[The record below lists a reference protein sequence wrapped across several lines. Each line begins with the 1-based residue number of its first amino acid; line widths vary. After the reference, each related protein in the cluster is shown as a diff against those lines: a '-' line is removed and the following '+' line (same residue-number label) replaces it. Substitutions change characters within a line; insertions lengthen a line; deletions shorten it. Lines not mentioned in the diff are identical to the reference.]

1 MRQSTYLFTLF
12 LLAVLLLVGYSAP
25 VQVAAA
31 QPVEQVPTPDALCAS
46 LVSEAE
52 ARVNAQCDSMSRNQ
66 ACYGNQL
73 VDVTFQPG
81 SNLVFNQ
88 SGDTVDLLQVQ
99 QISTAPLD
107 LANQNWG
114 IAVLKAQANLPK
126 SLPGQNV
133 TFILFGDTTVDNP
146 TPDMHAVVVS
156 TRIGGFDCANAPDSA
171 VLIQSPRGQE
181 VAMNLNGA
189 DVTLGS
195 TAYVTAQ
202 ENRFLT
208 LGIIEGQGT
217 VSAFGTTRIVEPGMQ
232 VLVPLGTNDNLHVIG
247 PPSEPEP
254 YNQRVIDRA
263 PLILLDQSPQ
273 VVEVTPTP
281 TLVPNCVPRTDWLF
295 RYTVYPG
302 DTLSGIAQ
310 RAGVSTTTL
319 ASGNCIADVN
329 RIFAGQVL
337 RVPRDV
343 PPPPP
348 PTTSTPTTVPT
359 PTVSLSASPPSILPP
374 QCATLMW
381 STTNALT
388 VLLDGQP
395 VAASGSQLVCPTVDT
410 TYTLTATGANNTSAG
425 TSATV
430 YIQTV
435 SPTPLPV
442 CGNYICEPGE
452 DAQTCPSD
460 CYIINS
466 TTCGDG
472 VCEFY
477 AGESS
482 NTCSADCVATCGNYV
497 CDTGETYATCPSDC
511 G

>member
-1 MRQSTYLFTLF
+1 MRQSTRWFTL
-12 LLAVLLLVGYSAP
+12 LLIAALLLIGYSTP
-25 VQVAAA
+25 MQVTSA
-31 QPVEQVPTPDALCAS
+31 QPVEQVPTPDALCAT

-52 ARVNAQCDSMSRNQ
+52 ARVNSMCDSMGRNQ

-73 VDVTFQPG
+73 IEVAFQPG

-88 SGDTVDLLQVQ
+88 SGDIVDLLEVQ

-107 LANQNWG
+107 LATQDWG
-114 IAVLKAQANLPK
+114 IAVLKAQANLPQ

-146 TPDMHAVVVS
+146 TPDLQAVIVS
-156 TRIGGFDCANAPDSA
+156 TRIGGFDCANAPDLA
-171 VLIQSPRGQE
+171 VLIQSPTGQQ
-181 VAMNLNGA
+181 VTMNLNGA

-208 LGIIEGQGT
+208 LGIIEGQGK
-217 VSAFGTTRIVEPGMQ
+217 VSAFGTTRVVEPGMQ
-232 VLVPLGTNDNLHVIG
+232 VLIPLGTNDQLHVVG

-254 YNQRVIDRA
+254 YNPRVIERA
-263 PLILLDQSPQ
+263 PLVLLDHSAQ
-273 VVEVTPTP
+273 VIEVTPTP
-281 TLVPNCVPRTDWLF
+281 TLVPNCVPRADWLF
-295 RYTVYPG
+295 RYTVFAG

-310 RAGVSTTTL
+310 RAGVSTFTL
-319 ASGNCIADVN
+319 AEGNCIADVN

-348 PTTSTPTTVPT
+348 PVTVTPTTIPA
-359 PTVSLSASPPSILPP
+359 PTVSLSAIPPSIVPP
-374 QCATLMW
+374 QCATLSW
-381 STTNALT
+381 TTTNALT
-388 VLLDGQP
+388 VLLDGQT
-395 VAASGSQLVCPTVDT
+395 VAANGSQLVCPTVDT
-410 TYTLTATGANNTSAG
+410 TYTLTATGVNNTSAG

-430 YIQTV
+430 YVQTA
-435 SPTPLPV
+435 PV
-442 CGNYICEPGE
+442 CGDYVCDPGE
-452 DAQTCPSD
+452 DYQTCPSD
-460 CYIINS
+460 CSYVA
-466 TTCGDG
+466 TCGDG